1 MGIKYEI
8 ILNTKSIGI
17 LQKNMI
23 IGAHVW
29 PLSFLYHIIW
39 IILLEN
45 VKCMFYVPLKT
56 LQRTDILVG
65 QVVNTSFL
73 GWLKLILCTVMYAVI
88 FNLISSIVDRYMFGK
103 LLALEVSRANENWPR
118 RWWMSHKG
126 VLQGSYRMIPLQKMY
141 VVLHTYV

>member
-1 MGIKYEI
+1 MAFSKKI
-8 ILNTKSIGI
+8 I
-17 LQKNMI
+17 MI

-118 RWWMSHKG
+118 RWWMAHKG
-126 VLQGSYRMIPLQKMY
+126 VLQGVPAKRRPFAKKNPNLIDRWSRLR
-141 VVLHTYV
+141 

>member
-1 MGIKYEI
+1 
-8 ILNTKSIGI
+8 
-17 LQKNMI
+17 
-23 IGAHVW
+23 
-29 PLSFLYHIIW
+29 
-39 IILLEN
+39 
-45 VKCMFYVPLKT
+45 MFYVPLKT

-118 RWWMSHKG
+118 R
-126 VLQGSYRMIPLQKMY
+126 
-141 VVLHTYV
+141 